1 MFVLLKKN
9 STGTTDNVLEF
20 FQAKDYDGVTI
31 KCKTIILNI
40 LPEFNSEIDLNC
52 CKDISIFQD
61 MTNLN
66 LNKREDAEN
75 EKNQK
80 SDKNVETSWFE
91 SKVTVKGFK
100 DVLVKG
106 KRIWLN

>member
-1 MFVLLKKN
+1 MFVLLRKK
-9 STGTTDNVLEF
+9 STGTTDDLEF

-31 KCKTIILNI
+31 KCKTVILNI

-66 LNKREDAEN
+66 LKEREDPVKDQSPE
-75 EKNQK
+75 E
-80 SDKNVETSWFE
+80 DEISWFE
-91 SKVTVKGFK
+91 SKVIVKGFK

-106 KRIWLN
+106 KRIWVN

>member
-1 MFVLLKKN
+1 MFVLLKK
-9 STGTTDNVLEF
+9 STGTIDNDF
-20 FQAKDYDGVTI
+20 FQAKDYKGVSI

-66 LNKREDAEN
+66 LNKRED

>member
-1 MFVLLKKN
+1 MFVLLKKKP
-9 STGTTDNVLEF
+9 SGTIDNDLEF

-31 KCKTIILNI
+31 KCKTVILNI
-40 LPEFNSEIDLNC
+40 LPEFNSETDLNC

-66 LNKREDAEN
+66 LNQREVAAN
-75 EKNQK
+75 EENQK
-80 SDKNVETSWFE
+80 TDKNIETSWFE
-91 SKVTVKGFK
+91 SKVIVKGFK

>member
-1 MFVLLKKN
+1 MFVLLKKK
-9 STGTTDNVLEF
+9 STGTTDDLEF

-31 KCKTIILNI
+31 KCKTVILNI

-66 LNKREDAEN
+66 LKEREDPVKDQSPE
-75 EKNQK
+75 E
-80 SDKNVETSWFE
+80 DEISWFE
-91 SKVTVKGFK
+91 SKVIVKGFK

-106 KRIWLN
+106 KRIWVN